1 MEQFQELPDIRAK
14 LPKELLLLLFD
25 NDLKLVEDLS
35 KLHGGGN
42 SRFVIRSTKPNNN
55 SRRGLDMEYGSG
67 GRKPKYS
74 NSGDSTKRPKIDST
88 FQLI

>member
-1 MEQFQELPDIRAK
+1 MKRMNRT
-14 LPKELLLLLFD
+14 LLIICSI
-25 NDLKLVEDLS
+25 VS
-35 KLHGGGN
+35 KLIAAQTA
-42 SRFVIRSTKPNNN
+42 VSTKPNNN